1 MDKIK
6 ILAIAPY
13 QGMCELMNRIVA
25 DREDIDLTVH
35 VGDLECGLEKAS
47 RATEN
52 TDYDI
57 IISRGGTADLIS
69 NSLSLPTLD
78 VAISLGDILQATKL
92 AENYKAKFAIVGF
105 PSITKRAKIICDL
118 LNYDIEVYTIHNGE
132 EASTLLNNIKTKG
145 ITMVVCDTITFA
157 LAQKI
162 GLNAVLIT
170 SSEESLHSAF
180 DQAVKLCRS
189 NSIMRNQNKV
199 FLQALRNRG
208 NTIIMT
214 IDGNIEFSSSQFIS
228 EETLKIAQ
236 DTIQTTLNHGICKIE
251 KKVRGQRVIVNSE
264 KYSVKNSDYI
274 IAEITTIPIPPL
286 SGDHCITVI
295 NNDDIIEEYNYY
307 YVTCTNFKDF
317 HEVINSYSSSLLP
330 VLILGEEGTGMD
342 AVAVKIYKGGLHK
355 HNPFYEICCSR
366 MDDKTWNYLLQN
378 PSSPLY
384 STKCTI
390 YLKDADKLTEAQL
403 NDICVLNDQSSL
415 AQRNKIIC
423 SFTTEIGVK
432 SSKLIRNFISNIS
445 GLSLNLPPL
454 RERKSDLPSL
464 AALYIGELNTDLGRQ
479 ISGFEAEAL
488 ELLQTYEWPQNID
501 QLKRVLREL
510 AVMSS
515 QFYITK
521 EDVKEIIA
529 KEQIIS
535 KTRMQ
540 GSLNLNRP
548 LDEITFD
555 IICTVLAKE
564 NGNQKRAAEKL
575 GISRS
580 TLWRLLKEHK

>member
-132 EASTLLNNIKTKG
+132 EAPTLLNNIKTKG

-208 NTIIMT
+208 NTII
-214 IDGNIEFSSSQFIS
+214 
-228 EETLKIAQ
+228 KIGRAS
-236 DTIQTTLNHGICKIE
+236 C
-251 KKVRGQRVIVNSE
+251 
-264 KYSVKNSDYI
+264 
-274 IAEITTIPIPPL
+274 
-286 SGDHCITVI
+286 
-295 NNDDIIEEYNYY
+295 
-307 YVTCTNFKDF
+307 
-317 HEVINSYSSSLLP
+317 
-330 VLILGEEGTGMD
+330 
-342 AVAVKIYKGGLHK
+342 
-355 HNPFYEICCSR
+355 
-366 MDDKTWNYLLQN
+366 
-378 PSSPLY
+378 
-384 STKCTI
+384 
-390 YLKDADKLTEAQL
+390 
-403 NDICVLNDQSSL
+403 
-415 AQRNKIIC
+415 
-423 SFTTEIGVK
+423 
-432 SSKLIRNFISNIS
+432 
-445 GLSLNLPPL
+445 
-454 RERKSDLPSL
+454 RER
-464 AALYIGELNTDLGRQ
+464 
-479 ISGFEAEAL
+479 
-488 ELLQTYEWPQNID
+488 
-501 QLKRVLREL
+501 V
-510 AVMSS
+510 
-515 QFYITK
+515 
-521 EDVKEIIA
+521 
-529 KEQIIS
+529 
-535 KTRMQ
+535 
-540 GSLNLNRP
+540 
-548 LDEITFD
+548 
-555 IICTVLAKE
+555 
-564 NGNQKRAAEKL
+564 
-575 GISRS
+575 
-580 TLWRLLKEHK
+580 